1 MATFLGNGV
10 QLSVATVDLSSYVK
24 SVTLNQTFDTLD
36 VTAMGSSGHSQIAG
50 LENSSV
56 TIEFMADFATS
67 KVNQTING
75 SGAGNGSVGGTVAL
89 KVVPAAGSV
98 SASNPLYT
106 ATCLVIEWPQVYN
119 VTELA
124 TISVTWPVNGG
135 ITKAITGTFA

>member
-56 TIEFMADFATS
+56 TIEFMADFASS

-75 SGAGNGSVGGTVAL
+75 STAGNGSVGGTVAL
-89 KVVPAAGSV
+89 KVVPAAGAI

>member
-1 MATFLGNGV
+1 MAVFLGNGV
-10 QLSVATVDLSSYVK
+10 QLSVNSINLSEYVK

-36 VTAMGSSGHSQIAG
+36 VSAMGAVGHSQIAG
-50 LENSSV
+50 LENSTI
-56 TIEFMADFATS
+56 TIEFMADFASS

-75 SGAGNGSVGGTVAL
+75 STAGNGLVGATTSV
-89 KVVPAAGSV
+89 KVIPAAGTA

-124 TISVTWPVNGG
+124 SVSVTWPVNGG
-135 ITKAITGTFA
+135 IVKAITGTV

>member
-56 TIEFMADFATS
+56 TIE
-67 KVNQTING
+67 
-75 SGAGNGSVGGTVAL
+75 
-89 KVVPAAGSV
+89 
-98 SASNPLYT
+98 
-106 ATCLVIEWPQVYN
+106 
-119 VTELA
+119 
-124 TISVTWPVNGG
+124 
-135 ITKAITGTFA
+135 